1 MTTFEEDVV
10 ECYYNLKGYLTV
22 KNVCFSAV
30 EKRPGGKGRG
40 EIDLLAVLIGKEG
53 KIKDAV
59 HIEVAVSLTSQFPFI
74 SRRNRNYDE
83 VWRLLKKFFMSDADE
98 KIKEY
103 FKSSK
108 WRSQLIS
115 SDFDSEKAF
124 SKLSRRLKELGA
136 EHEILTSEADKIE
149 VRVRF
154 NDKEKQ
160 IEIRPFS
167 KILSELK
174 EIFQEQNL
182 SEKSFQDPRLRGIQY
197 LAKYLK

>member
-1 MTTFEEDVV
+1 
-10 ECYYNLKGYLTV
+10 
-22 KNVCFSAV
+22 
-30 EKRPGGKGRG
+30 
-40 EIDLLAVLIGKEG
+40 
-53 KIKDAV
+53 
-59 HIEVAVSLTSQFPFI
+59 
-74 SRRNRNYDE
+74 
-83 VWRLLKKFFMSDADE
+83 MSDADE

-136 EHEILTSEADKIE
+136 EHEIITSEADKIE
-149 VRVRF
+149 VRIRF

-160 IEIRPFS
+160 MEIIPFS

-174 EIFQEQNL
+174 EIFQEQ
-182 SEKSFQDPRLRGIQY
+182 KRRVQDQIFGSPNRMY
-197 LAKYLK
+197 KMSCK